1 MQTLFPRPHPVTV
14 ALLFI
19 AFVICELFGGDGSGE
34 ILYAL
39 PPAAIIGA
47 GALIGGGMVASN
59 VIGGIRQSRENK
71 AAIRRFMKSPE
82 YKALSTE
89 QKRAALRAKLDQ
101 YGLSKAA
108 KRRLAQEAGFQYT
121 AMVGKTEADLQ
132 AGSADPTKMA
142 QKRELV
148 DKIREGAEDVS
159 VKSTAAAEQQS
170 GVLAQQQK
178 AQDLGTIKS
187 AAALRQSVE
196 SGKAAAANQATQAV
210 VGGIQQ
216 AGSIALPLL
225 ATAASQPGPRS
236 AAAGVSMP
244 ATAPATQPAVG
255 TVQ

>member
-1 MQTLFPRPHPVTV
+1 MQTLFPRLHPVTI

-19 AFVICELFGGDGSGE
+19 AFVICELFGGDSGGG
-34 ILYAL
+34 ITYAVV
-39 PPAAIIGA
+39 PAIIGA

-59 VIGGIRQSRENK
+59 IIGGIKQARENR

-82 YKALSTE
+82 YKALSSE
-89 QKRAALRAKLDQ
+89 QRRAALRSKMDN
-101 YGLSKAA
+101 YGMSNAA
-108 KRRLAQEAGFQYT
+108 KRKLAQEAGFQYT

-148 DKIREGAEDVS
+148 EKISEGGKDVA

-170 GVLAQQQK
+170 GAVAQQQK

-216 AGSIALPLL
+216 AGQIAMPLL
-225 ATAASQPGPRS
+225 ATAASQPGPRTS
-236 AAAGVSMP
+236 AAGVNMG
-244 ATAPATQPAVG
+244 ATAPATQPAAG